1 MDWIKSLLKRKKKI
15 KKNMS
20 EQIETIHPEVTRAK
34 EDLYGYSFKW
44 ASGEQSGSITDVQDV
59 IFDDSVGIT
68 WVYFT
73 DGTRINYL
81 IIDEFMIRMDSNEAK
96 EISSRLNEQTINSAI
111 DQQTRKNR
119 NIQVMGDLIDSVN
132 VIHESPIRS
141 LLQKQKPNW
150 IDVSFKLK
158 LNLPSKNLYDVLN
171 GSFEGAD
178 EEIINFVVD
187 DMDLDIIK
195 EALRKNIR
203 EIYKKNGTERRNPVQ
218 EDDIRE

>member
-1 MDWIKSLLKRKKKI
+1 
-15 KKNMS
+15 
-20 EQIETIHPEVTRAK
+20 
-34 EDLYGYSFKW
+34 
-44 ASGEQSGSITDVQDV
+44 
-59 IFDDSVGIT
+59 
-68 WVYFT
+68 
-73 DGTRINYL
+73 
-81 IIDEFMIRMDSNEAK
+81 
-96 EISSRLNEQTINSAI
+96 
-111 DQQTRKNR
+111 
-119 NIQVMGDLIDSVN
+119 MGDLIDSVN